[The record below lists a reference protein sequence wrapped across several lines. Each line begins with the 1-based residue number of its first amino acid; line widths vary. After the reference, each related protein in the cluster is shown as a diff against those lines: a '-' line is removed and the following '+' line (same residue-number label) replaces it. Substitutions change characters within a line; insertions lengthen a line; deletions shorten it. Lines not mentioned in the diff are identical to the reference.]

1 MNAKD
6 QVLGVVTKTTTTIT
20 TTASKI
26 STTITKTATTVTV
39 VFDKEKKAKAMFVL
53 KTQGKTLSQAVRE
66 MTDKLAEEF
75 DKKNSK

>member
-1 MNAKD
+1 MKED
-6 QVLGVVTKTTTTIT
+6 RVQVRILPETK
-20 TTASKI
+20 K
-26 STTITKTATTVTV
+26 
-39 VFDKEKKAKAMFVL
+39 KAMFVL